1 MAVNLITSLLGTRL
15 FSVLQDATGYPAFS
29 DLNIAKVEI
38 DSGALATD
46 HPMSTQP
53 ITDEFSYQTLLDSD
67 LQTGKVLRPMFMRVT
82 AYSNNISTIE
92 ALILAHKIPTYT
104 FSITTKEIIADNMT
118 LLNLDIEHSE
128 EVLSASKLVIE
139 WQQVAPY
146 IPVNFDPS
154 QPVNDSVYGM
164 RIQQPK
170 SLTEG
175 AAELY
180 DRVQTKIGS
189 LL

>member
-1 MAVNLITSLLGTRL
+1 MAANLITSLLGTRA
-15 FSVLQDATGYPAFS
+15 FSVLQESTGYPAFT

-38 DSGALATD
+38 DSGSLVTD

-53 ITDEFSYQTLLDSD
+53 VTDEFSYQTLLDSD

-82 AYSNNISTIE
+82 AFCNNLSTIE

-104 FSITTKEIIADNMT
+104 FSITTKEIIADKMT
-118 LLNLDIEHSE
+118 LLNFDVEHSD

-139 WQQVAPY
+139 WQQVEPYAPSTY
-146 IPVNFDPS
+146 DPA

-175 AAELY
+175 ASELY
-180 DRVQTKIGS
+180 DRVRTRIGA